1 MFAGSTALTTN
12 PGFRALLLAILF
24 VTMAR
29 AYAIV
34 ARLVMRRV
42 GATKVGR
49 SLAPAIA
56 GAGLGVWAVLVWIV
70 FSWAQATFSLHR

>member
-1 MFAGSTALTTN
+1 MFTGSTALITN
-12 PGFRALLLAILF
+12 PGLRALLLAILF

-34 ARLVMRRV
+34 ARLVIRRV
-42 GATKVGR
+42 GTTRVGR

-56 GAGLGVWAVLVWIV
+56 GAGLGLWAVLVWVV
-70 FSWAQATFSLHR
+70 FS

>member
-1 MFAGSTALTTN
+1 MLAGSTTLTTN
-12 PGFRALLLAILF
+12 PVFRALLLAIVF

-29 AYAIV
+29 AYALI

-56 GAGLGVWAVLVWIV
+56 GAGLGLWAIIVWVV
-70 FSWAQATFSLHR
+70 FS

>member
-1 MFAGSTALTTN
+1 MLAGSTTLTTN
-12 PGFRALLLAILF
+12 PVFRALLLAIVF

-29 AYAIV
+29 AYAII

-49 SLAPAIA
+49 SLGAPPP
-56 GAGLGVWAVLVWIV
+56 GAGRGVLAIIEWVVI
-70 FSWAQATFSLHR
+70 